1 MWKVCEM
8 TGESLDWLQ
17 LLIRNGWSGN

>member
-1 MWKVCEM
+1 M
-8 TGESLDWLQ
+8 TVESLDWLQ